1 MQPGSKVAFKD
12 YTTNQILLL
21 PPSLEE
27 LIEANHPVRTV
38 SAIIDK
44 LNLDCLIEGYKG
56 GGTSS
61 HHPRM
66 LLKVLVFGYLSNVYS
81 SRKLEEALSQ
91 NIYFMWLAGMNKP
104 DHNTINRFRSD
115 RLKDKV
121 KAIFSQIVILLEK
134 EGQLSLKSAFT
145 DGTKIEANANRYTF
159 VWGKAIK
166 KSRERIEKQL
176 EDLWNYTQSIAK
188 EELKDQTEVIFK
200 EIDSIKVKDTIA
212 KIDSALKDKKIDPKV
227 RQKLNYA
234 RRQWPGKLEKY
245 KTDEKILGKRN
256 SYSKTDNDAT
266 FMRMKEDHMRNG
278 QLKPGYNLQIST
290 NKQFILN
297 YSLHPNPTDTKT
309 LASHLDSFKHSF
321 NKLPEELTAD
331 AGYGSE
337 ENYKLLEKLNV
348 RAYVK
353 YNSFD
358 KEQKKKKKEQGFKYD
373 QENDAYHCPEGKPL
387 HPVKSRGRKT
397 SEEYGS
403 TSITYRN
410 ISCEGCPLKQSCNP
424 TYNYKKFQKN
434 QQLAKIRTEMKTRLN
449 TERGIEL
456 RKQRAHDVETVFAQI
471 KHNKGFKRFMLRGMD
486 KVAIETG
493 LIAIAHNLKKAAA

>member
-1 MQPGSKVAFKD
+1 M
-12 YTTNQILLL
+12 LL

-44 LNLDCLIEGYKG
+44 LNLGSLTEGYKG

-81 SRKLEEALSQ
+81 SRKLEEALHQ
-91 NIYFMWLAGMNKP
+91 NIYFMWIAGMNKP
-104 DHNTINRFRSD
+104 DHNTINRFRSE

-121 KAIFSQIVILLEK
+121 KEIFSQIVILLEQ
-134 EGQLSLKSAFT
+134 EGQVSLKSAFT

-166 KSRERIEKQL
+166 KSKDRIEKQL
-176 EDLWNYTQSIAK
+176 EELWNYTQSVAR
-188 EELKDQTEVIFK
+188 EELKDESAITFK
-200 EIDSIKVKDTIA
+200 EIDSNKVKDTIT
-212 KIDSALKDKKIDPKV
+212 KIEAALKDKKIDYKV

-234 RRQWPGKLEKY
+234 RREWPGKLEKY
-245 KTDEKILGKRN
+245 KSDEKILGKRN
-256 SYSKTDNDAT
+256 SYSKTDKDAT
-266 FMRMKEDHMRNG
+266 FMRMKDDHMRND

-297 YSLHPNPTDTKT
+297 YTLHHNPTDTRT
-309 LASHLDSFKHSF
+309 LAAHLESFKQSY
-321 NKLPEELTAD
+321 NKLPKELTAD

-337 ENYKLLEKLNV
+337 ENYKLLEKSGITG
-348 RAYVK
+348 YVK

-358 KEQKKKKKEQGFKYD
+358 KEQKEKIKESDFKYD
-373 QENDAYHCPEGKPL
+373 QEHDCYHCPEGKPL
-387 HPVKSRGRKT
+387 HAVSSRKRNQ
-397 SEEYGS
+397 SEDHQS
-403 TSITYRN
+403 TLVTYRN
-410 ISCEGCPLKQSCNP
+410 ISCEDCVLKKSCNP
-424 TYNYKKFQKN
+424 KYKYKRLQKN
-434 QQLAKIRTEMKTRLN
+434 QQLALIKNKVKERLN
-449 TERGIEL
+449 TIRGIEL

-471 KHNKGFKRFMLRGMD
+471 KHNKGFKRFMLRGLE
-486 KVAIETG
+486 KVQIETG
-493 LIAIAHNLKKAAA
+493 LLAIAHNLKKMAA

>member
-1 MQPGSKVAFKD
+1 M
-12 YTTNQILLL
+12 LL

-27 LIEANHPVRTV
+27 LIAANHPVRTV
-38 SAIIDK
+38 SSIIDS
-44 LNLDCLIEGYKG
+44 LNLDALMQGYKG

-81 SRKLEEALSQ
+81 SRKLEEALQQ
-91 NIYFMWLAGMNKP
+91 NIYFMWISGMNKP
-104 DHNTINRFRSD
+104 DHNTINRFRSE

-121 KAIFSQIVILLEK
+121 KEIFSQIVLLLEK
-134 EGQLSLKSAFT
+134 EGQVSLKSAFT

-166 KSRERIEKQL
+166 KSKERIEKQL
-176 EDLWNYTQSIAK
+176 EDLWNYTQTIAK
-188 EELKDQTEVIFK
+188 EELKDCSTVSFK
-200 EIDSIKVKDTIA
+200 EIDSKKVKDTIE
-212 KIDSALKDKKIDPKV
+212 KIDAALKEKKMDPKV

-234 RRQWPGKLEKY
+234 RREWPAKLDKY
-245 KTDEKILGKRN
+245 KNDEKILGKRN

-297 YSLHPNPTDTKT
+297 YTLHPNPTDTRT
-309 LASHLDSFKHSF
+309 LSAHLESFKKSF

-337 ENYKLLEKLNV
+337 ENYKLLEEAGIKG
-348 RAYVK
+348 YVK

-358 KEQKKKKKEQGFKYD
+358 KEQKEKVKESDFKYD
-373 QENDAYHCPEGKPL
+373 PENDCYYCPDGKPL
-387 HPVKSRGRKT
+387 HYVTNRGRKSSETHT
-397 SEEYGS
+397 SV
-403 TSITYRN
+403 INTYRN
-410 ISCEGCPLKQSCNP
+410 ISCEGCPLKKACNP
-424 TYNYKKFQKN
+424 KYKYKKLQKN
-434 QQLAKIRTEMKTRLN
+434 QELALIRNKMKERLN
-449 TERGIEL
+449 TDRGIAL
-456 RKQRAHDVETVFAQI
+456 RKQRSHDVETVFAQL
-471 KHNKGFKRFMLRGMD
+471 KHNKGFKRFMLRGLE
-486 KVAIETG
+486 KVQIETG
-493 LIAIAHNLKKAAA
+493 LLAIAHNLKKVAA

>member
-1 MQPGSKVAFKD
+1 M
-12 YTTNQILLL
+12 LL
-21 PPSLEE
+21 PPSLDE

-38 SAIIDK
+38 SAIIDR
-44 LNLDCLIEGYKG
+44 LTLDSLTEGYKG
-56 GGTSS
+56 GGTSI

-66 LLKVLVFGYLSNVYS
+66 LLKVLIFGYLSNVYS
-81 SRKLEEALSQ
+81 SRKLEEALHQ
-91 NIYFMWLAGMNKP
+91 NIYFMWIAGMNKP
-104 DHNTINRFRSD
+104 DHNTINRFRSE

-121 KAIFSQIVILLEK
+121 KEIFSQIVILLEK
-134 EGQLSLKSAFT
+134 EGQVSLKSAFT

-166 KSRERIEKQL
+166 KSKERIEKQL

-188 EELKDQTEVIFK
+188 EELKDQSEVTFK
-200 EIDSIKVKDTIA
+200 AIDSVKVKDTIA

-234 RRQWPGKLEKY
+234 RREWPGKLEKY

-256 SYSKTDNDAT
+256 SYSKTDKDAT
-266 FMRMKEDHMRNG
+266 FMRMKDDHMRNG

-297 YSLHPNPTDTKT
+297 YSLHHNPTDTKT
-309 LASHLDSFKHSF
+309 LSSHLDTFKQLF

-348 RAYVK
+348 KGYVK

-358 KEQKKKKKEQGFKYD
+358 KEQKKKKEEDNFKYD
-373 QENDAYHCPEGKPL
+373 PENDAYYCPEGKPL
-387 HPVKSRGRKT
+387 HPVKSRKQKT
-397 SEEYGS
+397 SEEHES
-403 TSITYRN
+403 TTITYRN

-424 TYNYKKFQKN
+424 KYKYKKIQKN
-434 QQLAKIRTEMKTRLN
+434 QQLAKIRSKIKERLN

-471 KHNKGFKRFMLRGMD
+471 KHNKGFKRFMLRGLE
-486 KVAIETG
+486 KVNIETG
-493 LIAIAHNLKKAAA
+493 LLAIAHNLKKAAAQNA